1 MAQKTALSVIALPGK
16 PHSFS
21 PKTAA
26 AAKGAGLF
34 TALSVIGLPGKR
46 HSFTA
51 KTEAAAPSG
60 PHTGLFTALSVLA
73 LPGKRHSFT
82 AKTLYIPPAVEEA
95 APAARLFPGGGPYSS
110 KETKLY
116 IKSLENRIR
125 DDDEILELVHT
136 ILLSGI
142 LDE

>member
-26 AAKGAGLF
+26 SAKGAGLF

-51 KTEAAAPSG
+51 KTEAEAPSG

-73 LPGKRHSFT
+73 LPGKRHSFI
-82 AKTLYIPPAVEEA
+82 AKAEA
-95 APAARLFPGGGPYSS
+95 EAEGRSRWYYEDGAIRPVTQLRIAGDM
-110 KETKLY
+110 T
-116 IKSLENRIR
+116 EN
-125 DDDEILELVHT
+125 DDAEVMEIIT
-136 ILLSGI
+136 MILGAI
-142 LDE
+142 YE